1 MLSGCLPCS
10 IEQKGVQKQVPNSH
24 ISIPAYTA
32 YYQSTY
38 IVIISKI
45 NWKGIPQDQASE
57 SKKEVYNS

>member
-38 IVIISKI
+38 IVIIPK
-45 NWKGIPQDQASE
+45 
-57 SKKEVYNS
+57 